1 MKRYLP
7 VLIIAILVLGC
18 NSNKKQDSTSI
29 NETENK
35 PATVSVEEINKQLS
49 AHNVSYSTTLEGYE
63 QVNLAPSVM
72 GRISR
77 IFVDVGDNVTK
88 GENLFTMDENQY
100 NTAKLNYT
108 NLKTEMERV
117 EQLIKS
123 GSISQQIYD
132 QTKLQLEQMEE
143 NLKFLEQNTFVKAPF
158 SGVISAKNYEEN
170 EIFANM
176 PVLILTQ
183 INVLKALV
191 NVPESYYPLVKRGMN
206 VEIIS
211 NLYPNDIF
219 NGTVE
224 IVYPTIDPIT
234 HTFKM
239 KIKIPNNGNKLR
251 PGMYTNVNMALG
263 EIQTVI
269 VPYQSVLKVQGSND
283 RYIFINDNGVAK
295 RINVTLGQRFDDKIE
310 IFANEDLQGL
320 SLVVEGQAKLLEGTK
335 LIVK

>member
-1 MKRYLP
+1 L
-7 VLIIAILVLGC
+7 L
-18 NSNKKQDSTSI
+18 NKI
-29 NETENK
+29 
-35 PATVSVEEINKQLS
+35 EIS
-49 AHNVSYSTTLEGYE
+49 G
-63 QVNLAPSVM
+63 
-72 GRISR
+72 
-77 IFVDVGDNVTK
+77 
-88 GENLFTMDENQY
+88 
-100 NTAKLNYT
+100 
-108 NLKTEMERV
+108 TEMERV